1 MSKVPESQS
10 LPKQQWGVR
19 VHPWSQDHQGRR
31 GSPPKK
37 SFPYGGH
44 LSRKHCSGCGCEA
57 LSSPVSRGFPKSLR
71 AQDCQNNPL
80 TLAY

>member
-10 LPKQQWGVR
+10 LPKQQWVEGASL
-19 VHPWSQDHQGRR
+19 SQDQGD
-31 GSPPKK
+31 GEPPKK

-57 LSSPVSRGFPKSLR
+57 PS
-71 AQDCQNNPL
+71 AQ
-80 TLAY
+80 